1 MKKLLMYTF
10 SVFVVFCIGF
20 SACSK
25 GEEVEPEKGR
35 IERFTDQ
42 VADDAVQ
49 GIKAPINKARAV
61 QDMAQ
66 KRVNALDNPS
76 NEE

>member
-10 SVFVVFCIGF
+10 SVFVVFCFGF

-25 GEEVEPEKGR
+25 KNEMEPEKGR
-35 IERFTDQ
+35 IERITDQ

-66 KRVNALDNPS
+66 KRVQDMDNPS
-76 NEE
+76 QEE